1 MSNEHVAETSR
12 AHGREDE
19 NVTSQGN
26 SIVLSVVLFLVL
38 FGLFVAGLYVMA
50 LFTAATFIAGLAM
63 CLVALFGT
71 FDLVPRFLT

>member
-38 FGLFVAGLYVMA
+38 FGLFAAGLYVMT
-50 LFTAATFIAGLAM
+50 LFTAVTFIAGLAM
-63 CLVALFGT
+63 CLVALFCT